1 MRLAPPKSLLS
12 NLANSD
18 TNEFEIG
25 RLEPGIDTIRRVA
38 SNSNMKTNGIK
49 QRLAKNEPCF
59 VTTLHLCD
67 PFAYELASG
76 LGVEGIWLDME
87 HRPFN
92 LESVQRLMIAARA
105 GGNADV
111 IVRTSRHEF
120 QLVTRVLENG
130 AQGVIYP
137 RCNDA
142 DEAKQVVRA
151 AKFAPIGARGCDG
164 WGRDAPFGQMP
175 LEEYIKAA
183 NEQTLVVIQIETPEA
198 LQNAASIAAVEGVDV
213 LMFGPGDFSV
223 LSGVPG
229 QMRNEKVLNA
239 SRRICEAALAAGK
252 HFSQPVANM
261 EHAEELISMGARLL
275 FHDADVLMLNRCL
288 RANLDQIAALR
299 KKLGYR

>member
-1 MRLAPPKSLLS
+1 
-12 NLANSD
+12 
-18 TNEFEIG
+18 
-25 RLEPGIDTIRRVA
+25 
-38 SNSNMKTNGIK
+38 MKTNGIK

-67 PFAYELASG
+67 PFVYELASS

-92 LESVQRLMIAARA
+92 LETTQRLMTAARA
-105 GGNADV
+105 GGNSDV

-120 QLVTRVLENG
+120 SLVTRVLECG
-130 AQGVIYP
+130 AQGIIYP

-142 DEAKQVVRA
+142 EEARQVVRA
-151 AKFAPIGARGCDG
+151 AKFAPLGVRGCDG

-175 LEEYIKAA
+175 LHDYIRSA

-198 LQNAASIAAVEGVDV
+198 LENAAAIAAVDGVDV

-229 QMRNEKVLNA
+229 QVRHEKVLDA
-239 SRRICEAALAAGK
+239 SRRVCAAALAAGK
-252 HFSQPVANM
+252 HFSQPAASI
-261 EHAEELISMGARLL
+261 EAAEELIAMGARLL
-275 FHDADVLMLNRCL
+275 FHDADVLMINRCV
-288 RANLDQIAALR
+288 RTMLDQLAGLR
-299 KKLGYR
+299 KKLGYK